1 MDFLEDQVAEEDE
14 YQQDASILVLLLLFW
29 LDITEKVDAVSL
41 KSKITNNFRNQTHS
55 PRETQ
60 KKKKKSQKNN
70 LITNNFYHNRTHS
83 PEPAETNS

>member
-1 MDFLEDQVAEEDE
+1 LPKRMNINKTLQYWF
-14 YQQDASILVLLLLFW
+14 LLLLSW

-60 KKKKKSQKNN
+60 KRKKKKVRKNN

-83 PEPAETNS
+83 PGPSETNS